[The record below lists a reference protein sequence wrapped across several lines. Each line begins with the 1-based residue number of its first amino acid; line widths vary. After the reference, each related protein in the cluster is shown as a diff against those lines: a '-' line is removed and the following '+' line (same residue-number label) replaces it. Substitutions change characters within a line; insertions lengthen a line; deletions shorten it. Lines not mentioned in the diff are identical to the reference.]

1 MSTWR
6 KGKGRKEKK
15 STKFGLETLFHCLAG
30 DSSGKLAV
38 KREEKKKH
46 ETIGTMRSQWPAI
59 ANGVGYYW
67 SQWIGGWAPSI
78 GIHYIYV
85 CVLFLFDHNFYF
97 LPQPSYFFINKKPP
111 QFLVRL
117 YGSVQLLIVCPA
129 NDTESMRFF

>member
-1 MSTWR
+1 
-6 KGKGRKEKK
+6 
-15 STKFGLETLFHCLAG
+15 
-30 DSSGKLAV
+30 
-38 KREEKKKH
+38 
-46 ETIGTMRSQWPAI
+46 MRSQWPAI

-111 QFLVRL
+111 NFWLDYTGPFNSLLFVRPTTRSR
-117 YGSVQLLIVCPA
+117 G
-129 NDTESMRFF
+129 DFFKRNYLSS